1 MLVGRAHEAITEP
14 PGSVNLAGP
23 PAFQRRRPLPR
34 HGFADVVLV
43 CHTARNQDL
52 DIYRLNVDEGD
63 PIVHNLAALE
73 RVTLLRRAG
82 ILACLERLDI
92 TTSPST

>member
-1 MLVGRAHEAITEP
+1 MITEP

-43 CHTARNQDL
+43 CHTAGNQDL
-52 DIYRLNVDEGD
+52 GIHRLSVDERD
-63 PIVHNLAALE
+63 PSVQDLAALE
-73 RVTLLRRAG
+73 HVTWLRRAG